1 MSYDKNYSS
10 WKNDPISFW
19 EEKAKNID
27 WFKPWKKT
35 LEEKESSSWSWFT
48 GGSLNTCY
56 NCIDRH
62 IKRGKGDKVAIIFDS
77 PITNY
82 KNKITYNELYIKVSS
97 LAASLE
103 NQGVTKGDRV
113 ILYMPMIPE
122 VIVSMLACARI
133 GAIHSVVFG
142 GFASKELA
150 SRIEDVTPKVIIS
163 ASCGLEPNKII
174 DYKKILD
181 ESIAISNHK
190 PLTQIIYQRKE
201 KECLLNMPGDVSWND
216 FIDQTKSID
225 CLPVDSNDPLYIL
238 HTSGTTGTPKG
249 IVRTNGGH
257 AVALY
262 NSMKMT
268 YDITEN
274 DVFWAASDVG
284 WVVGH
289 SYIVYAPLLKGC
301 TTVLYEGK
309 PVGTPDAGQF
319 WRVISEYNVSS
330 MFTAPTA
337 IRAIKKEDPD
347 GNKLKK
353 YDLSSLKYIFLA
365 GERADPESIKW
376 TMDMTKKPVIDH
388 WWQTETGWSIAG
400 NFPEYGIFDILYG
413 STGKSAPGYSV
424 EVLNEEGDA
433 VPLGNMG
440 NLVIK
445 LPLPPGCSS
454 EIWNDKSRFYEAYLK
469 KYKGYYNTS
478 DAGVIDKDGYISVM
492 SRTDDIINC
501 AGHRLSTGSI
511 EEILTSHSDIAECAV
526 VGLKDTLKGEVP
538 VGLII
543 LNNDYSKLEKDIIK
557 DTVSLVREKLGPVA
571 SYKKTFIV
579 KNLPKTRSGKIL
591 RSTIAK
597 ILNKE
602 SYDVPPTIE
611 DKSALEYLEN
621 IKNIIFLKP

>member
-82 KNKITYNELYIKVSS
+82 KNKITYNELYLKVSS

-133 GAIHSVVFG
+133 GVIHSVVFG

-257 AVALY
+257 AVALF

-289 SYIVYAPLLKGC
+289 SYIVYAPLLIGC

-365 GERADPESIKW
+365 GERADPESIK
-376 TMDMTKKPVIDH
+376 
-388 WWQTETGWSIAG
+388 
-400 NFPEYGIFDILYG
+400 
-413 STGKSAPGYSV
+413 
-424 EVLNEEGDA
+424 
-433 VPLGNMG
+433 
-440 NLVIK
+440 
-445 LPLPPGCSS
+445 
-454 EIWNDKSRFYEAYLK
+454 
-469 KYKGYYNTS
+469 
-478 DAGVIDKDGYISVM
+478 
-492 SRTDDIINC
+492 
-501 AGHRLSTGSI
+501 
-511 EEILTSHSDIAECAV
+511 
-526 VGLKDTLKGEVP
+526 
-538 VGLII
+538 
-543 LNNDYSKLEKDIIK
+543 
-557 DTVSLVREKLGPVA
+557 
-571 SYKKTFIV
+571 
-579 KNLPKTRSGKIL
+579 
-591 RSTIAK
+591 
-597 ILNKE
+597 
-602 SYDVPPTIE
+602 
-611 DKSALEYLEN
+611 
-621 IKNIIFLKP
+621 